1 MVQTGHHAYRQNAS
15 VTVMSQEQLLF
26 KLYDGAVNFTR
37 LAKRGMEEKNP
48 RVKGENI
55 SKVIAI
61 VSELDCALDR
71 QVGGDIAANLS
82 SLYQHIIF
90 RLVDAN
96 LKNDLPGLDE
106 VESILVKLKEGFF
119 EAAKINR
126 TEQLEARCAQP
137 TGVEHKGGMCLA
149 I

>member
-1 MVQTGHHAYRQNAS
+1 MVQTGHHAYRQNAGI
-15 VTVMSQEQLLF
+15 TVMSQDQLLL
-26 KLYDGAVNFTR
+26 KLYDGTVNFTR
-37 LAKRGMEEKNP
+37 LARRGMEDKNP
-48 RVKGENI
+48 RIKGENI

-71 QVGGDIAANLS
+71 EVGGEIAANLS

-96 LKNDLPGLDE
+96 LKNDVTGLDE
-106 VESILVKLKEGFF
+106 VEDILIKLKEGFF

-126 TEQLEARCAQP
+126 AAQYESRNDQP
-137 TGVEHKGGMCLA
+137 VDADHKGGMCLA